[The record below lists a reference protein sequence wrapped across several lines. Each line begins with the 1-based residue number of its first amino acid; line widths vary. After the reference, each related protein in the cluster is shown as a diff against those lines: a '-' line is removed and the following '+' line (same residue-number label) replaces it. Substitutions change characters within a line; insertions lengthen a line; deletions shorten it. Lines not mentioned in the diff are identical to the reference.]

1 MKKQSTKPDVQD
13 IPVLKRAQ
21 LGDGV
26 RGKYYKKFMQ
36 GSNVVVVRPELLKA
50 FPTSEAVNDA
60 LSSYLAFAHESQSLT
75 RRRSTRAA
83 K

>member
-1 MKKQSTKPDVQD
+1 MKKQSTKPDEQD
-13 IPVLKRAQ
+13 IPVLKREQ

-26 RGKYYKKFMQ
+26 RGKYYQKYLQ

-50 FPTSEAVNDA
+50 FPSSEAVNNA
-60 LSSYLAFAHESQSLT
+60 LSSYLAFAHESQTLT
-75 RRRSTRAA
+75 RPKSIRAT